1 MTSLAIVIL
10 LVAGVLLGSVVALA
24 RSRSQQWRPVIARS
38 DERSERRELHV
49 PDRSGPRHHRR
60 ASLAR
65 IAKALIA
72 LLACGLL
79 LASCGGASA
88 SPETPAS
95 QIVVEMSDFKVV
107 TNVPSVKAGTVKIGV
122 RNLATMEHN
131 FEVIK
136 TDLAA
141 DKLPVDPG
149 TSTVKVDGKVGEIA
163 KIPGGT
169 SAAVTLDLAPGNYVF
184 ICNIAGHYQL
194 GMHTA
199 FSVTA
204 P

>member
-1 MTSLAIVIL
+1 MTTLATDIL
-10 LVAGVLLGSVVALA
+10 LVAAMLLGTLVALA
-24 RSRSQQWRPVIARS
+24 RSRSSRERQLVVAEVDARS
-38 DERSERRELHV
+38 STHAFRV
-49 PDRSGPRHHRR
+49 PDRSGSRHHER
-60 ASLAR
+60 APTATN
-65 IAKALIA
+65 AKSLIA
-72 LLACGLL
+72 LLACGSLL
-79 LASCGGASA
+79 VSCGGGAAS
-88 SPETPAS
+88 PAS

-131 FEVIK
+131 FQVIK

-141 DKLPVDPG
+141 DKLAVDAA
-149 TSTVKVDGKVGEIA
+149 TSKAKEDGKVGEIA

-169 SAAVTLDLAPGNYVF
+169 SASVTLDLAPGNYVF

>member
-1 MTSLAIVIL
+1 MTTLAIDIL
-10 LVAGVLLGSVVALA
+10 LVAGILLGSLVAQA
-24 RSRSQQWRPVIARS
+24 RSRSSRQWRRVVAQSDARS
-38 DERSERRELHV
+38 DPRALRV
-49 PDRSGPRHHRR
+49 PDRGSRQR
-60 ASLAR
+60 APLATT
-65 IAKALIA
+65 AKSLIA

-79 LASCGGASA
+79 LVSCGGASA
-88 SPETPAS
+88 SPTPAS

-107 TNVPSVKAGTVKIGV
+107 TNVSSIRAGTIKIGV

-141 DKLPVDPG
+141 DKLPVDPA
-149 TSTVKVDGKVGEIA
+149 TSKAKDEGKVGEIA

-169 SAAVTLDLAPGNYVF
+169 SAAVTLNLAPGNYVF
-184 ICNIAGHYQL
+184 LCNIAGHYQL

>member
-1 MTSLAIVIL
+1 MTSLAIDIL
-10 LVAGVLLGSVVALA
+10 LVAGVLLGSVVARA
-24 RSRSQQWRPVIARS
+24 RSRSHELRPAIAQS
-38 DERSERRELHV
+38 DERSEPRELHV

-60 ASLAR
+60 ASLGT
-65 IAKALIA
+65 IAKALTA

-88 SPETPAS
+88 SPATPAS
-95 QIVVEMSDFKVV
+95 QIVVEMSDFKIV

-149 TSTVKVDGKVGEIA
+149 TSTAKVDGKVGEIA

-199 FSVTA
+199 FVAT